1 MKRVRSVG
9 DTRGCES
16 LMRDVMTNDEE
27 SVMTIDEESA
37 MTSMKKREE

>member
-9 DTRGCES
+9 DTRGCGR

-27 SVMTIDEESA
+27 SVMNL
-37 MTSMKKREE
+37 KKKVLSK